1 MGAIE
6 KKSPFKFLDAY
17 NKEDRDT
24 FFGREEEI
32 EKLYEMAFQSNLTL
46 VYGQSGTGK
55 TSLIQCGLANRFN
68 DTHWFDLYIRRN
80 EDINASILRTL
91 KQYKVVQQ
99 ERGTLRQRLMRKRQ
113 SINRTSTAIFEHEN
127 EVVREL
133 RRLYKHYLKPIYL
146 IFDQFEELFILG
158 TKEEQAIFYQT
169 VADILATETYCRVII
184 IMREESIAQLY
195 QFEKIVPNLF
205 EKRLRVEP
213 LNRPKTRAVINGTI
227 GQFGISLEKKELS
240 DEIIDLLS
248 EGTGRIELTHLQ
260 VVLDQLYKA
269 ANPTADK
276 EIVFTEALIQK
287 IGSFE
292 DILGDFLNKQKLTIQ
307 QEAEKK
313 FVGLSH
319 AATSKVLNSFVTL
332 EGTKKPISKEE
343 LAANNQVDYI
353 IDLLEKNRLIRFDND
368 RYELSHDILAKHI
381 ASDRSADEVALLQ
394 ISKIAKDRFHAYGT
408 TKTLLNNNEVALIW
422 SFKDQLKEENIL
434 KAEEWRFVEQ
444 SRSAAKRKRIL
455 FGSTVF
461 VIVAALSALAIY
473 SNNQRQIAQE
483 SLKLADAR
491 LVEIQN
497 AQVEQQQANY
507 EKYLNEG
514 IALMATSKYSEAIQA
529 FQTAL
534 DFNADG
540 QAVKDNLQVA
550 RTKMDASSSFE
561 QLIMEG
567 DAIFDQ
573 NDNAR
578 YIDALNKYKEA
589 LSLDF
594 NNSLAQSKINA
605 TQGKLAVAFEK
616 FKGDGE
622 AFFNARTPFGY
633 KMALDSYRK
642 AAKIKPNDPI
652 IQRRIEEVKGK
663 L

>member
-260 VVLDQLYKA
+260 VFLDQLYKA